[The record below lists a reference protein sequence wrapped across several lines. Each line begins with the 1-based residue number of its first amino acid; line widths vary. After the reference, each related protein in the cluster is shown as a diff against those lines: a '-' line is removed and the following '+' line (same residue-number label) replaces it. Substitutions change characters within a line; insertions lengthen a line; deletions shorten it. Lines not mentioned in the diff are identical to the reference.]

1 MINDIVLVYLWLF
14 WYWNIDDI
22 SYRWCL

>member
-22 SYRWCL
+22 GYRWRL